1 MRLIRW
7 VEGAPCPHPAHMK
20 ESECFNALCE
30 GGEGLTCEA
39 FNCVCGYVTDTC
51 RCSPVYE
58 RFVPGTGR
66 LNHMNPDEYDEMKL
80 VRNNLQTQL
89 TEASSGSGTPQPH
102 SSQPLLHTSPP
113 QPTHHPAFTH
123 THHPSPLTGSGSAPQ
138 QLSLQQRSFDNTLLE
153 FGMGHTGVSPG
164 CNHSG
169 RFPTGRIQWYGECLE
184 SSVCDEPQSWP
195 CACNGSNQA
204 HAPHPHAHAPR
215 PRAHAP
221 HTQTPRIRMRPITH
235 SVTHSVTHMISTW
248 TVFTH
253 QYFQVL
259 AQLLEHGPLLGYWI
273 MHLTLP
279 PSHIPPVLEVR
290 PQAKKQRP
298 TPRLCHA
305 PRRYPD
311 LEHMYCVSA
320 WKTPRRQRVD
330 PIIPLC
336 DDCGWYVEVGTVVH
350 VPSKAFPD
358 DRAPPDGFWPGKTVY
373 TIQGGRLDIGIK
385 IDREEIF
392 TRPRAEVWGW
402 QVHTYGGHI
411 TCGAAQCP
419 NTPVSPPASPP
430 CSPPSTAKR
439 HPFVIETDS
448 SESEAVAVEE
458 REAQANEAARARWL
472 ESVPRATST
481 TRTAEER
488 VIAAK
493 DIKDTAQRR
502 AWWSAARDR
511 DARPEAVESNSGT
524 GKTRSPSYGL
534 V

>member
-1 MRLIRW
+1 MGSHLLLVRSNNCRTCPAPSHAPPDHTRRTPTRPALTHAPHPHTPGLYTYAQPPSFPPFSPASGTSLLTGNAEMRLIRW

-39 FNCVCGYVTDTC
+39 FNCVCGYVTETC
-51 RCSPVYE
+51 RCSPVYG
-58 RFVPGTGR
+58 RFVPDTGR
-66 LNHMNPDEYDEMKL
+66 LNHMNQDEYDQMKL
-80 VRNNLQTQL
+80 VRVNLQTQL

-138 QLSLQQRSFDNTLLE
+138 QLSFQQRSFDKNTLLE

-195 CACNGSNQA
+195 CACNGSSQA

-259 AQLLEHGPLLGYWI
+259 ARLLEHGPLLGYWI

-279 PSHIPPVLEVR
+279 PPHIPPVLEVR

-311 LEHMYCVSA
+311 PEHIYCVSA

-402 QVHTYGGHI
+402 QVHTYGGHRQ
-411 TCGAAQCP
+411 CCAAQCP
-419 NTPVSPPASPP
+419 NT
-430 CSPPSTAKR
+430 R
-439 HPFVIETDS
+439 
-448 SESEAVAVEE
+448 
-458 REAQANEAARARWL
+458 N
-472 ESVPRATST
+472 
-481 TRTAEER
+481 
-488 VIAAK
+488 
-493 DIKDTAQRR
+493 
-502 AWWSAARDR
+502 
-511 DARPEAVESNSGT
+511 
-524 GKTRSPSYGL
+524 
-534 V
+534 